1 MCIYIFR
8 EIKNFHP
15 QKFTTILPGK
25 NRDPRRYSRK
35 FPSREIEF
43 LSCCVAHKAYAGTN
57 MTGKQSRL
65 KTSLSRFEKR
75 GGGGRRELLKPSMR
89 FPKVF
94 RNVRVAISKIRPRCI
109 CRIYVIPREGCII
122 HRCCHLSRYFSFPL
136 IFTLQHCATS
146 IILFCIYAEP
156 PSFTD

>member
-65 KTSLSRFEKR
+65 KTSLSRFEK
-75 GGGGRRELLKPSMR
+75 GGGRGKEGAVKAIDAI
-89 FPKVF
+89 PK
-94 RNVRVAISKIRPRCI
+94 
-109 CRIYVIPREGCII
+109 G
-122 HRCCHLSRYFSFPL
+122 L
-136 IFTLQHCATS
+136 
-146 IILFCIYAEP
+146 
-156 PSFTD
+156 